1 MKEAFF
7 IRGKH
12 QRSGKWQKKK
22 KNEAD
27 KSRCK
32 QQSHQLKDIFIS
44 NGLERNC

>member
-22 KNEAD
+22 KM
-27 KSRCK
+27 K
-32 QQSHQLKDIFIS
+32 QTKTAANS
-44 NGLERNC
+44 NHIN